1 MFAVS
6 FPGVDALKTIY
17 HSILQGHISAN
28 NLPTSV
34 GKIAEK
40 LVDCALAM
48 NQKVCRKSRMPHSI
62 GVIFHGVGTVYHIVP
77 CAVLRCVV
85 MRYGRIRM
93 VCNSTVWCSIVR
105 YGVIWISDW
114 NTF

>member
-62 GVIFHGVGTVYHIVP
+62 GVIFHGVVRCGVLGYRVSHRTVCRATV
-77 CAVLRCVV
+77 CCDAV
-85 MRYGRIRM
+85 
-93 VCNSTVWCSIVR
+93 W
-105 YGVIWISDW
+105 
-114 NTF
+114 